1 MNRNLRVVIV
11 VCVISSALYAQK
23 QTGQPLSKTAIEIG
37 DVKLRLGMTKAQV
50 G

>member
-23 QTGQPLSKTAIEIG
+23 QTGQPLSKPPSKLAT
-37 DVKLRLGMTKAQV
+37 VKLRLGMTKAQV
-50 G
+50 A